1 MTIFT
6 IGYEGTTLD
15 AFIETLRES
24 GVETLVDVRAVA
36 VSRRRG
42 FSKTALST
50 RVRGEGMG
58 YVHLRDLGDP
68 KAGREAARA
77 GRWREFQS
85 IYGAHLRT
93 PEAQLA
99 LSTLANLVS
108 DSSVALLCYEA
119 DAAGCHRTMI
129 ARDVAKA
136 GKSRIVNLV
145 VNNQV
150 ASVGQSRA
158 HDHPGES
165 LAAA

>member
-6 IGYEGTTLD
+6 IGYEGTILD
-15 AFIETLRES
+15 AFIETLREG
-24 GVETLVDVRAVA
+24 GVETVVDVRAVA

-50 RVRGEGMG
+50 RVRAEGME

-68 KAGREAARA
+68 KPGREAARA
-77 GRWREFQS
+77 GRWREFES
-85 IYGAHLRT
+85 IYAAHLRT
-93 PEAQLA
+93 AEAQLA
-99 LSTLANLVS
+99 LAILGRLMAN
-108 DSSVALLCYEA
+108 SSVALLCYEA

-129 ARDVAKA
+129 ARDVAKP

-158 HDHPGES
+158 HDHLGES